1 MTRTYEVLLIYG
13 WDISQIWQEI
23 FHLEEL
29 EYPQKIDEAYLNELS
44 KYRDNYK
51 LDWKDLPIIFHASD
65 DEYIDKEAG
74 FLIGIW
80 FFAMELTLT
89 NFDRIPNVIT
99 YQIKL
104 DKILDDFLS
113 NPLTKDGKKVLN
125 VKLLHDLPRSY
136 YSLGNICQS

>member
-1 MTRTYEVLLIYG
+1 MTRSYEVLLIYG

-29 EYPQKIDEAYLNELS
+29 EYPQKIDEIYLKELS
-44 KYRDNYK
+44 RYRNEFK
-51 LDWKDLPIIFHASD
+51 LAWKDLPIIFHASD
-65 DEYIDKEAG
+65 DEYIDREAG

-80 FFAMELTLT
+80 FFAMELTET
-89 NFDRIPNVIT
+89 NFAKIPSVLT
-99 YQIKL
+99 HQIKL

-113 NPLTKDGKKVLN
+113 NPLTKDGEKVLN
-125 VKLLHDLPRSY
+125 VSLLYDLPRSY